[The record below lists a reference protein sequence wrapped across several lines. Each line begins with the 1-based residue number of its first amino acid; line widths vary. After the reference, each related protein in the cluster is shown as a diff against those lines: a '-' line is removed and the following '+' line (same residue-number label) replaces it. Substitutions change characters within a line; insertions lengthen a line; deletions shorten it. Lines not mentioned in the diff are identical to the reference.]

1 MDFGALPPEINSARI
16 YAGPGSGPLMAAA
29 AAWNSLAAELASAA
43 SSYQS
48 VISSLT
54 SEAWTGPSAAA
65 MATAAAPYVAWLH
78 TTAAAAEHAAGQA
91 AASAAAYQTAFA
103 MTVPPP
109 VIAANRAQLAAL
121 VATNFLGQNTP
132 AIMATEAHYAEMWAQ
147 DAAAMYGY
155 ASSSASAG
163 ILQPLAPPAPNTN
176 PGGLAGQVAATAT
189 AGTQT
194 ELSQLVAGLP
204 NAVQGLASPLAGS
217 ASASG
222 GCKRLSVRFHQLHPE
237 HRDLERDPDLHGGSG
252 QHRGLE
258 HVRRHRER
266 HQFCR
271 SRAGRSQWHRRS
283 CRPGR
288 PYFKRRRIDA
298 GRPDRPG
305 ALRRGTGVSGRGPS
319 RHRRQVVGADHL
331 VGGHLGWRHRG
342 RIPRFRLDQRRR
354 GNLAGGGHAG
364 RHALGGLRQPRGRR
378 LRGSSLRLQ
387 TDRGNSP
394 SGRRLT
400 IKRRKREKICNLSEA
415 TGSTPGRTLSI
426 RLLRRSNL

>member
-222 GCKRLSVRFHQLHPE
+222 GASGFLSDFINSTQNIGIWNATQTYTAAVGNIGAWNMFAGIARGISSAGAGPGVPSGTAAAVGPGGLTSSAGGSMLAGQTGPARSGGAPVSAGVGQAATVGRLSVPTTWSAATSAGDTEAAFP
-237 HRDLERDPDLHGGSG
+237 GSG
-252 QHRGLE
+252 WTSAAEETSPVAAMPAAMPSVASASRGA
-258 HVRRHRER
+258 
-266 HQFCR
+266 
-271 SRAGRSQWHRRS
+271 AGFGAPRYGFKPTVVT
-283 CRPGR
+283 RPVV
-288 PYFKRRRIDA
+288 A
-298 GRPDRPG
+298 G
-305 ALRRGTGVSGRGPS
+305 
-319 RHRRQVVGADHL
+319 
-331 VGGHLGWRHRG
+331 
-342 RIPRFRLDQRRR
+342 
-354 GNLAGGGHAG
+354 
-364 RHALGGLRQPRGRR
+364 
-378 LRGSSLRLQ
+378 
-387 TDRGNSP
+387 
-394 SGRRLT
+394 
-400 IKRRKREKICNLSEA
+400 
-415 TGSTPGRTLSI
+415 
-426 RLLRRSNL
+426 